1 MKDDP
6 PPPAQ
11 PASDETVARWES
23 ELADDYTA
31 EKLLQEVSYDEA
43 RSIIVRLRAEMAKS
57 AEQATSFPPPL
68 LEALD
73 AWIAQRPEMI
83 TRPQAIRLLTQAAID
98 AGIGVKRQ
106 RPD

>member
-11 PASDETVARWES
+11 PASDETVARWEA

-43 RSIIVRLRAEMAKS
+43 RSIIVRLRAEIAKNS
-57 AEQATSFPPPL
+57 GRAPSS
-68 LEALD
+68 
-73 AWIAQRPEMI
+73 
-83 TRPQAIRLLTQAAID
+83 
-98 AGIGVKRQ
+98 G
-106 RPD
+106 